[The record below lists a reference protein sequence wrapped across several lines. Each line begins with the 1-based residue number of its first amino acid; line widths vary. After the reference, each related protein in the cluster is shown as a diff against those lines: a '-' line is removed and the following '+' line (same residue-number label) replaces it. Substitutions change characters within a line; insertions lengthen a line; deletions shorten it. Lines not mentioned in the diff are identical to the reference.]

1 MDTSVSPLPD
11 SPGSEN
17 PVVLR
22 IREHLRSQPYLKH
35 HFFLEMLMLLHK
47 RGIASLDDLQDQ
59 ARARIGREKREIYDD
74 PNQAERDR
82 WDELERDSMDDIAL
96 EMAGKHLSLTDI
108 DEVVN
113 LTIKRD
119 RVQTLDAVVNRS
131 NLTFRDLRENLHN
144 FCDTP
149 LGETRLLPA
158 EVMSTR
164 VALARHLLSDQ
175 LEFLGIAKHHL
186 LIRDFNDIVQRII
199 GTDDGMG
206 RVGGKAAGMILAHH
220 ILAAGEKEGA
230 DAFLP
235 LAVPESYY
243 LRSDAVQEFLRL
255 NRLDQYQ
262 SQKYKSIDEL
272 TRDFAMIKGVFRN
285 GDFPIRIIHGL
296 RQVLE
301 RLGTH
306 PLIVRSSSLLE
317 DRFGT
322 AFSGKYA
329 SVFVPNQGD
338 PDQRLH
344 ALLGAIA
351 EVYASVMAPD
361 PIVYRNEHG
370 LIDYVEEMAVLI
382 QKVVGFRFGDYFL
395 PAFAGVAFSRNEYRW
410 SPRINREDGL
420 VRLVMGLG
428 TRAVDRSGSDYPRMV
443 ALGAPTLRP
452 ESTVQEIMRNAQQT
466 VDVVDLKKNRLTAVR
481 ASELLAGGTNF
492 PWLDRIVSIYQDDD
506 LYTPTGLH
514 VDADPPRLHVTFDK
528 LLRGT
533 PFAQRIRALLQ
544 RLEKAYGL
552 PVDMEF
558 AFDGEKLY
566 VLQCRTQSQAH
577 ESGPVRIPR
586 DIPDQDV
593 IFDANRYVRTGLIE
607 GITTIVY
614 VDPMAYD
621 ALPTREER
629 VALARVVGR
638 VNHRL
643 DRRTFILIGP
653 GRWGSNDI
661 RLGVPVRYADINRCR
676 MLIEVSRQKDGFAP
690 EVSFGTHFFQD
701 LVEADIHYLPLYP
714 DNPGIRFNQAFFN
727 EAPNALAALLPEDLE
742 FASILRVIQVPA
754 VAAGRKLNVVMDGD
768 SDRALAYLA

>member
-1 MDTSVSPLPD
+1 MNQPAGTPPPSAA
-11 SPGSEN
+11 EN
-17 PVVLR
+17 AVVQR
-22 IREHLRSQPYLKH
+22 IHEHLRQQPFLKH
-35 HFFLEMLMLLHK
+35 HFFLDMLMLLHQ
-47 RGIASLDDLQDQ
+47 RGIASLDDLQDR
-59 ARARIGREKREIYDD
+59 ARARIGRERQPSRDD

-82 WDELERDSMDDIAL
+82 WDELERDAIDDIAL
-96 EMAGKHLSLTDI
+96 ELAGRHLSVADI

-131 NLTFRDLRENLHN
+131 SLTFRDLREHLQN
-144 FCDTP
+144 FCETP
-149 LGETRLLPA
+149 LGETRLRPA

-175 LEFLGIAKHHL
+175 LEFLGIAKQHL
-186 LIRDFNDIVQRII
+186 RIRDFHDIVQRII
-199 GTDDGMG
+199 GSDDAMG
-206 RVGGKAAGMILAHH
+206 RVGGKAAGMILAYH
-220 ILAAGEKEGA
+220 ILAAGESA
-230 DAFLP
+230 DPVFLP

-262 SQKYKSIDEL
+262 SQKYKTLEEL
-272 TRDFAMIKGVFRN
+272 TRDFAIIKGVFRN

-296 RQVLE
+296 RQMLD

-329 SVFVPNQGD
+329 SVFVPNQGSLE
-338 PDQRLH
+338 QRLRS
-344 ALLGAIA
+344 LLGAIA

-361 PIVYRNEHG
+361 PIVYRTEHG

-382 QKVVGFRFGDYFL
+382 QKVVGFPFGDYFL

-410 SPRINREDGL
+410 SPRIRREDGL

-443 ALGAPTLRP
+443 ALGSPTLRP
-452 ESTVQEIMRNAQQT
+452 ESTVQEIMRNAQQWI
-466 VDVVDLKKNRLTAVR
+466 DVVDLKKNRLQAVR
-481 ASELLAGGTNF
+481 LGDLLAFGGAF
-492 PWLDRIVSIYQDDD
+492 PWLDRIVSVFQDDD
-506 LYTPTGLH
+506 LFMPTGLQ
-514 VDADPPRLHVTFDK
+514 VDADPSRMHITFDK
-528 LLRGT
+528 LLQNT
-533 PFAQRIRALLQ
+533 PFAERIRGLLQ
-544 RLEKAYGL
+544 RLEKAYGS

-558 AFDGEKLY
+558 ACDGERLY
-566 VLQCRTQSQAH
+566 VLQCRTQSQAR
-577 ESGPVRIPR
+577 ETGPVRVPR
-586 DIPDQDV
+586 DVPDEDV
-593 IFDANRYVRTGLIE
+593 LFDAHRYVRTGLIE
-607 GITTIVY
+607 GIRTIVY
-614 VDPMAYD
+614 VDPMTYD
-621 ALPTREER
+621 ALPSRDER
-629 VALARVVGR
+629 IALARVIGR
-638 VNHRL
+638 LNHRL
-643 DRRTFILIGP
+643 ERRRFILIGP

-676 MLIEVSRQKDGFAP
+676 MLIEVARRKDGFQP

-714 DNPGIRFNQAFFN
+714 DEAGNRFHEQFFK
-727 EAPNALAALLPEDLE
+727 ETPNALERLLPDDREFAALVHVIEVPEV
-742 FASILRVIQVPA
+742 SNGRTLR
-754 VAAGRKLNVVMDGD
+754 VVMDGD
-768 SDRALAYLA
+768 ADHALAYLA

>member
-1 MDTSVSPLPD
+1 MTQPVDQQYA
-11 SPGSEN
+11 EN
-17 PVVLR
+17 AVVLR
-22 IREHLRSQPYLKH
+22 IQEHLKSQPYLKH
-35 HFFLEMLMLLHK
+35 HFFVEMLMLLHK
-47 RGIASLDDLQDQ
+47 RGIASLDELQDQ
-59 ARARIGREKREIYDD
+59 ARTRIGRERQQIIDD

-82 WDELERDSMDDIAL
+82 WDERERDAIDDIAL
-96 EMAGKHLSLTDI
+96 ELAGKHLSISDI

-131 NLTFRDLRENLHN
+131 NLTFRDLRENLQN

-149 LGETRLLPA
+149 LGEIRLQPA

-175 LEFLGIAKHHL
+175 LEFLGIAKQHL
-186 LIRDFNDIVQRII
+186 FIRDFHDIVQRII

-220 ILAAGEKEGA
+220 ILVAGEKKDA
-230 DAFLP
+230 DVFLP

-262 SQKYKSIDEL
+262 SQKYKSIEEL
-272 TRDFAMIKGVFRN
+272 TRDFTMIKGVFRN
-285 GDFPIRIIHGL
+285 GDFPIRIVHGL

-329 SVFVPNQGD
+329 SVFVPNQGS
-338 PDQRLH
+338 PEQRLR

-361 PIVYRNEHG
+361 PIVYRTEHG

-395 PAFAGVAFSRNEYRW
+395 PSFAGVAFSRNEYRW
-410 SPRINREDGL
+410 SPRINRDDGL

-428 TRAVDRSGSDYPRMV
+428 TRAVDRSGADYPRMV

-452 ESTVQEIMRNAQQT
+452 ESTVQEIMRNAQQM

-481 ASELLAGGTNF
+481 ASELLAGGTDF
-492 PWLDRIVSIYQDDD
+492 PWLDRMVSIYQDDE

-514 VDADPPRLHVTFDK
+514 VDADPSRLHVTFDK

-544 RLEKAYGL
+544 RLEKAYGS

-558 AFDGEKLY
+558 ACDGEKLY
-566 VLQCRTQSQAH
+566 VLQCRTQSQAR
-577 ESGPVRIPR
+577 ESVPVRIPR
-586 DIPDQDV
+586 DIPKDDV
-593 IFDANRYVRTGLIE
+593 IFDAHRYVRTGLIE
-607 GITTIVY
+607 GIETIVY

-638 VNHRL
+638 VNHQL
-643 DRRTFILIGP
+643 ERRKFILIGP

-676 MLIEVSRQKDGFAP
+676 MLIEVARQKDGFAP

-714 DNPGIRFNQAFFN
+714 DEPGNRFNDAFFN
-727 EAPNALAALLPEDLE
+727 QSTNILATLLPEDRE
-742 FASILRVIQVPA
+742 FSSLLRVIPISA
-754 VAAGRKLNVVMDGD
+754 VSPGRKLSVVMDGD
-768 SDRALAYLA
+768 ADRALAYLV

>member
-1 MDTSVSPLPD
+1 MNQPAAAAIEPREG
-11 SPGSEN
+11 PNG
-17 PVVLR
+17 VLDR
-22 IREHLRSQPYLKH
+22 IRQHLTAQPYLKH
-35 HFFLEMLMLLHK
+35 RFFVEMLMLLHK
-47 RGIASLDDLQDQ
+47 RGIASMDDLQDQ
-59 ARARIGREKREIYDD
+59 ARARIGRERQQIFDD

-82 WDELERDSMDDIAL
+82 WDELERDAIDDIAL
-96 EMAGKHLSLTDI
+96 EMAGKHLSVPDV

-113 LTIKRD
+113 ITVKRD
-119 RVQTLDAVVNRS
+119 KVQTLEAVVNRS
-131 NLTFRDLRENLHN
+131 ALTFRELREQLQT
-144 FCDTP
+144 FCEIP
-149 LGETRLLPA
+149 QGETRLLPA
-158 EVMSTR
+158 EVVGTR

-186 LIRDFNDIVQRII
+186 TIRNFHDVVQRII

-206 RVGGKAAGMILAHH
+206 RVGGKAAGMILAYH
-220 ILAAGEKEGA
+220 ILAAGEKEGEV
-230 DAFLP
+230 FLP

-262 SQKYKSIDEL
+262 SQKYKSIDDL
-272 TRDFAMIKGVFRN
+272 TRDFTMIKGVFRN
-285 GDFPIRIIHGL
+285 GDFPLRIVHGL
-296 RQVLE
+296 RQILE

-329 SVFVPNQGD
+329 SVFVPNQGN
-338 PDQRLH
+338 PEQRLR

-382 QKVVGFRFGDYFL
+382 QKVVGFKFGDYFL
-395 PAFAGVAFSRNEYRW
+395 PSFAGVAFSQNEYRW
-410 SPRINREDGL
+410 SPRIHREDGL

-428 TRAVDRSGSDYPRMV
+428 TRAVDRGGADYPRMV

-452 ESTVQEIMRNAQQT
+452 ESTVQEIMRGAQQM
-466 VDVVDLKKNRLTAVR
+466 VDVVDLKKNRLQAIRV
-481 ASELLAGGTNF
+481 SELLAAAGDF
-492 PWLDRIVSIYQDDD
+492 PWLDRIVSVYQDDE
-506 LYTPTGLH
+506 LYTPTGLS
-514 VDADPPRLHVTFDK
+514 VDADPSRLHVTFDK

-533 PFAQRIRALLQ
+533 PFAQRILGLLR
-544 RLEKAYGL
+544 RLEKAYGS

-558 AFDGEKLY
+558 ACDGEKLY
-566 VLQCRTQSQAH
+566 VLQCRTQSQARV
-577 ESGPVRIPR
+577 SGPVRIPH
-586 DIPDQDV
+586 DIPPEDV
-593 IFDANRYVRTGLIE
+593 VFDAHRYVRTGLIE
-607 GITTIVY
+607 GMETIVY

-621 ALPTREER
+621 ALPTREQRIE
-629 VALARVVGR
+629 LARVIGR
-638 VNHRL
+638 LNHKL
-643 DRRTFILIGP
+643 ERRKFILIGP

-676 MLIEVSRQKDGFAP
+676 MLIEVARRKDGFQP

-714 DNPGIRFNQAFFN
+714 DETGNRFN
-727 EAPNALAALLPEDLE
+727 EAFMQQAENALTNLLPDDRE
-742 FASILRVIQVPA
+742 FAPVLRVIPIPA
-754 VAAGRKLNVVMDGD
+754 VASGRKLNIVMDGD
-768 SDRALAYLA
+768 ADHALAYLL